1 MLSALLFPGLG
12 HIYLKKYIQGTVLAS
27 ISLAGMYYVISKTV
41 EQALQITE
49 KIQSGEVQ
57 VDIAAITDLVAKQ
70 SSGAEAHFIDIATAV
85 VTICWLIGIFDSYRV
100 GKLLDKNIDV
110 SARGWEY
117 GYLENWARLS
127 ISIA

>member
-1 MLSALLFPGLG
+1 MKKSTIATLLSALLFPGLG

-110 SARGWEY
+110 SARG
-117 GYLENWARLS
+117 
-127 ISIA
+127 